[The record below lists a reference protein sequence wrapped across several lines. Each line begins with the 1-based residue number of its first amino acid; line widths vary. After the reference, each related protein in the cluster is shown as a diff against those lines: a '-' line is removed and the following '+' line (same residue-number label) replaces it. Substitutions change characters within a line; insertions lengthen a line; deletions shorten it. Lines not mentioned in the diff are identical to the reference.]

1 MAVYGHPT
9 RKKYLIGIALKVQT
23 IEIEQKKLLEEVI
36 EGLSKS
42 QKTLPSKLFY
52 DEKGSHLFDEISK
65 LDEYYLTR
73 TEIKIMQNNID
84 EITSIIGEKKIL
96 VELGSGSS
104 IKIRLLL
111 DHLQNL
117 TAYIPVDISE
127 EHLIKSARALK
138 NDYPKL
144 GIYPLIADYTQWFS
158 LPEINKP
165 YNGIE
170 AFYPGSTIGNF
181 TPEESRDFLE
191 RISIICGRGSG
202 LLIGVDL
209 KKDKSILT
217 KAYNDEKGVTAEF
230 NLNILH
236 HIKNL
241 FDTDIN
247 PDNFSHCAVYN
258 EEFRRIE
265 MYLTSRINQ
274 IVIIEENRF
283 FFNKGEKL
291 LTEYSYKY
299 SIDDFTELVK
309 DIYEI
314 EKVWMDE
321 KKFFGVLFMK
331 CL

>member
-1 MAVYGHPT
+1 M
-9 RKKYLIGIALKVQT
+9 KVQT
-23 IEIEQKKLLEEVI
+23 IEIEQEKLLEEIIV
-36 EGLSKS
+36 GLSKS

-52 DEKGSHLFDEISK
+52 DEKGSNLFDEISK

-73 TEIKIMQNNID
+73 TEIKIMQNNIE
-84 EITSIIGEKKIL
+84 EIISIIGEKKIL

-104 IKIRLLL
+104 KKIRLLL
-111 DHLQNL
+111 DHLQDL
-117 TAYIPVDISE
+117 AAYIPVDISE

-181 TPEESRDFLE
+181 TPQEARDFLE

-202 LLIGVDL
+202 LLIGIDL
-209 KKDKSILT
+209 KKDKSILN
-217 KAYNDEKGVTAEF
+217 KAYNDEKGITAEF
-230 NLNILH
+230 NLNMLTH
-236 HIKNL
+236 LNNL
-241 FDTDIN
+241 FDADFKTEK
-247 PDNFSHCAVYN
+247 FYHCAVYN
-258 EEFRRIE
+258 EDYGRIE
-265 MYLTSRINQ
+265 MYLISSINQ
-274 IVIIEENRF
+274 TANLEENKF
-283 FFNKGEKL
+283 IFNKGEKI

-299 SIDDFTELVK
+299 SITDFAELVK
-309 DIYEI
+309 DIYEV

-321 KKFFGVLFMK
+321 KKFFGMLFMK
-331 CL
+331 SL